1 MSEIIKQT
9 VNCSNLIE
17 TTPSITVGEIV
28 ENYIVPK
35 FPKAQYTTNN
45 KGYPCIVLPCI
56 DGNYR
61 NDFNPVLVFEVNHT
75 TVAKSSGSVTTRV
88 GFIDMNTKETFVYG
102 FGYRYRSNYYSA
114 DSTNSGNYTSIDFRY
129 TITWW
134 EYNYDNIRSLG
145 ITGVHTEYTPITM
158 LSMDIMITKCKTLD
172 TDEEVDVVMV
182 ASGNN
187 INNIYLVYLYK
198 GSIVKTTIPR
208 WTLPEVDKTINVYQ
222 FNDGNIYNDKLY
234 VCFPTSHTLLKPLAT
249 FNSNSQPV
257 HLDTWNK
264 EAFTIGGNKFDLKLT
279 SASDGEY
286 ISIAKKVQ

>member
-61 NDFNPVLVFEVNHT
+61 NDFNPVIVFEVDT
-75 TVAKSSGSVTTRV
+75 TAVAKSSGSVTTRV
-88 GFIDMNTKETFVYG
+88 GITKMNTKETFVYD
-102 FGYRYRSNYYSA
+102 FGYRYRSSNSSS
-114 DSTNSGNYTSIDFRY
+114 DSYNSGNYTSIDFHY
-129 TITWW
+129 VITWW
-134 EYNYDNIRSLG
+134 EYTYDNIRSLG
-145 ITGVHTEYTPITM
+145 IVSISHDYTPITM

-182 ASGNN
+182 AGGNR
-187 INNIYLVYLYK
+187 INEIRLVYPYK

-208 WTLPEVDKTINVYQ
+208 WTLPTVDETINVYQ
-222 FNDGNIYNDKLY
+222 FNDGNIYNDNLY
-234 VCFPTSHTLLKPLAT
+234 ICFPLSHTILKPLAT
-249 FNSNSQPV
+249 FNSKSQPV

-264 EAFTIGGNKFDLKLT
+264 EAFTIGGKKFDLKLT

-286 ISIAKKVQ
+286 VSIAKKVQ